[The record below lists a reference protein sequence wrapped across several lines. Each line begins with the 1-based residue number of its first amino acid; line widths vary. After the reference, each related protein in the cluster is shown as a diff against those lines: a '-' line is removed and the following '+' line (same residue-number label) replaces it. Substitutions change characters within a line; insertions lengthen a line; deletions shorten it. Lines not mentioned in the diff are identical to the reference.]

1 MNAIDKFVYFM
12 ERKLGRFWG
21 TYLAILVL
29 AFVVTF
35 SIGFVVS
42 LFSPVITLSL
52 VLIGTCIS
60 CVIWA
65 ILLPILYLFR

>member
-1 MNAIDKFVYFM
+1 
-12 ERKLGRFWG
+12 L
-21 TYLAILVL
+21 
-29 AFVVTF
+29 
-35 SIGFVVS
+35 VVS

>member
-21 TYLAILVL
+21 TYFAILVL

-35 SIGFVVS
+35 SIGLVVS

-52 VLIGTCIS
+52 VLI
-60 CVIWA
+60 
-65 ILLPILYLFR
+65 